1 MRIGG
6 VFFMR
11 DLKRILE
18 LRFENHSQREI
29 ARMLKVSRNT
39 VRDVF
44 DAADAAG
51 VYWNIA
57 YNLSESQIN
66 ELLFPSNGIDVS
78 YEQPDYAYVH
88 KELLKVGVS
97 LKMLWKE
104 YVDQC
109 KSTHKVYLKYSAF
122 CNNYSSYVKKN
133 KLMMHITHKPGDRI
147 MVDWDGKTMKV
158 HDRSLNQDV
167 TAYMFVAVLPFSMY
181 CYLEACPHMD
191 SKNWINCHIH
201 AFEYFGGVSRILV
214 PDNLKTG
221 VIEHKKY
228 EDPVLNKSYQEM
240 ADYYGMAII
249 PTRVKKPRDKSAA
262 EGSVFSVATTIIGKL
277 RNRTFFTF
285 ESLNKA
291 IYIELNKLNN
301 EEFQKREG
309 SRKSVYMDEEKDFMN
324 PLPEHPFELS
334 EWKMA
339 TVQMNYHI
347 QVEKM
352 NYSTPYEYVGKRVE
366 VKLTK
371 DTVTVYYKKNQ
382 ICQHKRLYGHRNQYS
397 TNEAHMPK
405 NHQLFQWNKERFMN
419 WAATIGPST
428 VELINLMF
436 SRYKVEEQAY
446 KGCLSILKLS
456 DKYSQARLENAC
468 KLALSRLSNPT
479 YKNIKLILESGQDEA
494 KQEPENT
501 INKEDTTYA
510 FTRGTEYY
518 GGKK

>member
-1 MRIGG
+1 
-6 VFFMR
+6 MR

-51 VYWNIA
+51 VYWNTA
-57 YNLSESQIN
+57 YNLSEFQIN
-66 ELLFPSNGIDVS
+66 ELLFPTNGIEVS
-78 YEQPDYAYVH
+78 YEQPDYTYVH
-88 KELLKVGVS
+88 KELLKIGVT

-104 YVDQC
+104 YVEYC

-122 CNNYSSYVKKN
+122 CNNYSNYVKKN
-133 KLMMHITHKPGDRI
+133 KLTMHIKHKPGDKI

-167 TAYMFVAVLPFSMY
+167 TAYLFVAVLPFSML
-181 CYLEACPHMD
+181 CYVEACPHMD
-191 SKNWINCHIH
+191 SRNWINCHVH
-201 AFEYFGGVSRILV
+201 AFEYFDGVSRILV

-221 VIEHKKY
+221 VIENKKF
-228 EDPVLNKSYQEM
+228 EDPILNKSYQEM

-249 PTRVKKPRDKSAA
+249 PARVERPKDKGAA
-262 EGSVFSVATTIIGKL
+262 EGSVFSIATKIIGIL

-285 ESLNKA
+285 ESLNNA
-291 IYIELNKLNN
+291 IHIEMDKLNS

-309 SRKSVYMDEEKDFMN
+309 SRKSIYMDEEKDFMN
-324 PLPEHPFELS
+324 PLPDQPFEFN
-334 EWKMA
+334 EWKTA
-339 TVQMNYHI
+339 TVQMNYNI
-347 QVEKM
+347 QVNKM
-352 NYSTPYEYVGKRVE
+352 NCSVPYEYAGKRVE
-366 VKLTK
+366 VKSTK

-382 ICQHKRLYGHRNQYS
+382 ICQHMRLYGRRNQYS
-397 TNEAHMPK
+397 TNVAHMPK
-405 NHQLFQWNKERFMN
+405 NHQLFQWNKERFIN
-419 WAATIGPST
+419 WASSIGPST
-428 VELINLMF
+428 VEFINLMF

-446 KGCLSILKLS
+446 KGCLSILKLA
-456 DKYSQARLENAC
+456 DKYSRVRLENAC

-479 YKNIKLILESGQDEA
+479 YKNIKLILESGQDEVNH
-494 KQEPENT
+494 KFQSIT
-501 INKEDTTYA
+501 KKEDTTYA

-518 GGKK
+518 RGKK

>member
-1 MRIGG
+1 
-6 VFFMR
+6 MR

-51 VYWNIA
+51 VYWNTA
-57 YNLSESQIN
+57 YNLSEFQIN
-66 ELLFPSNGIDVS
+66 ELLFPTNGIEVS
-78 YEQPDYAYVH
+78 YEQPDYTYVH
-88 KELLKVGVS
+88 KELLKIGVT

-104 YVDQC
+104 YVEYC

-122 CNNYSSYVKKN
+122 CNNYSNYVKKN
-133 KLMMHITHKPGDRI
+133 KLTMHIKHKPGDKI

-167 TAYMFVAVLPFSMY
+167 TAYLFVAVLPFSML
-181 CYLEACPHMD
+181 CYVEACPHMD
-191 SKNWINCHIH
+191 SRNWINCHVH
-201 AFEYFGGVSRILV
+201 AFEYFDGVSRILV

-221 VIEHKKY
+221 VIENKKF
-228 EDPVLNKSYQEM
+228 EDPILNKSYQEM

-249 PTRVKKPRDKSAA
+249 PARVERPKDKGAA
-262 EGSVFSVATTIIGKL
+262 EGSVFSIATKIIGIL

-285 ESLNKA
+285 ESLNNA
-291 IYIELNKLNN
+291 IHIEMDKLNS

-309 SRKSVYMDEEKDFMN
+309 SRKSIYMDEEKDFMN
-324 PLPEHPFELS
+324 PLPDQPFEFN
-334 EWKMA
+334 EWKTA
-339 TVQMNYHI
+339 TVQMNYNI
-347 QVEKM
+347 QVNKM
-352 NYSTPYEYVGKRVE
+352 NCSVPYEYAGKRVE
-366 VKLTK
+366 VKSTK

-382 ICQHKRLYGHRNQYS
+382 ICQHMRLYGRRNQYS
-397 TNEAHMPK
+397 TNVAHMPK
-405 NHQLFQWNKERFMN
+405 NHQLFQWNKERFIN
-419 WAATIGPST
+419 WASSIGPST
-428 VELINLMF
+428 VEFINLMF

-456 DKYSQARLENAC
+456 DKYSRVRLENAC

-479 YKNIKLILESGQDEA
+479 YKNIKLILESGQDEVNH
-494 KQEPENT
+494 KFQSIT
-501 INKEDTTYA
+501 KKEDTTYA

-518 GGKK
+518 RGKK

>member
-1 MRIGG
+1 
-6 VFFMR
+6 MR

-51 VYWNIA
+51 VYWDIA
-57 YNLSESQIN
+57 HNLSEPQIN
-66 ELLFPSNGIDVS
+66 DLLFPDNGINIS

-88 KELLKVGVS
+88 KELLKVGVT

-104 YVDQC
+104 YVERC
-109 KSTHKVYLKYSAF
+109 KASNKVYFKYSAF
-122 CNNYSSYVKKN
+122 CSNYSNYVKES
-133 KLMMHITHKPGDRI
+133 KLTMHINHKPGDRI
-147 MVDWDGKTMKV
+147 MVDWDGKTMIV

-167 TAYMFVAVLPFSMY
+167 TAYLFVAVLPFSMY
-181 CYLEACPHMD
+181 CYVEACPNMD
-191 SKNWINCHIH
+191 SKNWVNCHVH

-221 VIEHKKY
+221 VITHKKY

-240 ADYYGMAII
+240 ADHYGMAII
-249 PTRVKKPRDKSAA
+249 PTRVRKPKDKGAV
-262 EGSVFSVATTIIGKL
+262 EGSVYSMATTIIGKL
-277 RNRTFFTF
+277 RNRRFFTF

-291 IYIELNKLNN
+291 ILIELNQLND
-301 EEFQKREG
+301 EPFQKREG

-334 EWKMA
+334 EWKTA

-347 QVEKM
+347 QVDKM
-352 NYSTPYEYVGKRVE
+352 NYSVPYEYVGKRVE
-366 VKLTK
+366 VKCTK

-382 ICQHKRLYGHRNQYS
+382 ICEHKRLYGHRNQYS
-397 TNEAHMPK
+397 TNETHMPK
-405 NHQLFQWNKERFMN
+405 NHQLFQWNKDRFLN
-419 WAATIGPST
+419 WAVTIGPST
-428 VELINLMF
+428 VEIINLLF
-436 SRYKVEEQAY
+436 NRYKVEEQAY

-456 DKYSQARLENAC
+456 DKYSQVRLENAC
-468 KLALSRLSNPT
+468 KLALSRISNPT
-479 YKNIKLILESGQDEA
+479 YRNIRLILESGQDKVNHSEM
-494 KQEPENT
+494 NS
-501 INKEDTTYA
+501 NNEDTTYA
-510 FTRGTEYY
+510 FTRGLEYY
-518 GGKK
+518 GGKNNE

>member
-1 MRIGG
+1 
-6 VFFMR
+6 MR

-51 VYWNIA
+51 VYWNTA
-57 YNLSESQIN
+57 YNLSEFQIN
-66 ELLFPSNGIDVS
+66 ELLFPTNGIEVS
-78 YEQPDYAYVH
+78 YEQPDYTYVH
-88 KELLKVGVS
+88 KELLKICVT

-104 YVDQC
+104 YVEYC

-122 CNNYSSYVKKN
+122 CNNYSNYVKKN
-133 KLMMHITHKPGDRI
+133 KLTMHIKHKPGDKI

-167 TAYMFVAVLPFSMY
+167 TAYLFVAVLPFSML
-181 CYLEACPHMD
+181 CYVEACPHMD
-191 SKNWINCHIH
+191 SRNWINCHVH
-201 AFEYFGGVSRILV
+201 AFEYFDGVSRILV

-221 VIEHKKY
+221 VIENKKF
-228 EDPVLNKSYQEM
+228 EDPILNKSYQEM

-249 PTRVKKPRDKSAA
+249 PARVERPKDKGAA
-262 EGSVFSVATTIIGKL
+262 EGSVFSIATKIIGIL

-285 ESLNKA
+285 ESLNNA
-291 IYIELNKLNN
+291 IHIEMDKLNS

-309 SRKSVYMDEEKDFMN
+309 SRKSIYMDEEKDFMN
-324 PLPEHPFELS
+324 PLPDQPFEFN
-334 EWKMA
+334 EWKTA
-339 TVQMNYHI
+339 TVQMNYNI
-347 QVEKM
+347 QVNKM
-352 NYSTPYEYVGKRVE
+352 NCSVPYEYAGKRVE
-366 VKLTK
+366 VKSTK

-382 ICQHKRLYGHRNQYS
+382 ICQHMRLYGRRNQYS
-397 TNEAHMPK
+397 TNVAHMPK
-405 NHQLFQWNKERFMN
+405 NHQLFQWNKERFIN
-419 WAATIGPST
+419 WASSIGPST
-428 VELINLMF
+428 VEFINLMF

-446 KGCLSILKLS
+446 KGCLSILKLA
-456 DKYSQARLENAC
+456 DKYSRVRLENAC

-479 YKNIKLILESGQDEA
+479 YKNIKLILESGQDEVNH
-494 KQEPENT
+494 KFQSIT
-501 INKEDTTYA
+501 KKEDTTYA

-518 GGKK
+518 RGKK

>member
-1 MRIGG
+1 
-6 VFFMR
+6 
-11 DLKRILE
+11 
-18 LRFENHSQREI
+18 
-29 ARMLKVSRNT
+29 
-39 VRDVF
+39 
-44 DAADAAG
+44 
-51 VYWNIA
+51 
-57 YNLSESQIN
+57 
-66 ELLFPSNGIDVS
+66 
-78 YEQPDYAYVH
+78 
-88 KELLKVGVS
+88 
-97 LKMLWKE
+97 
-104 YVDQC
+104 
-109 KSTHKVYLKYSAF
+109 
-122 CNNYSSYVKKN
+122 
-133 KLMMHITHKPGDRI
+133 
-147 MVDWDGKTMKV
+147 
-158 HDRSLNQDV
+158 
-167 TAYMFVAVLPFSMY
+167 
-181 CYLEACPHMD
+181 
-191 SKNWINCHIH
+191 
-201 AFEYFGGVSRILV
+201 
-214 PDNLKTG
+214 
-221 VIEHKKY
+221 
-228 EDPVLNKSYQEM
+228 M
-240 ADYYGMAII
+240 ADYYGMAVI
-249 PTRVKKPRDKSAA
+249 PARVKMPKDKGAA
-262 EGSVFSVATTIIGKL
+262 EGSVFSMATTIIGIL

-291 IYIELNKLNN
+291 IYIEMNKLNN

-309 SRKSVYMDEEKDFMN
+309 SRKSVYMNEEKDFMN

-339 TVQMNYHI
+339 TVQLNYHI

-352 NYSTPYEYVGKRVE
+352 NYSIPYEYVGKRVE

-428 VELINLMF
+428 VELITLMF

-479 YKNIKLILESGQDEA
+479 YKNIKLILESGQDEV
-494 KQEPENT
+494 KRETERMT
-501 INKEDTTYA
+501 NKEDTTYA

>member
-1 MRIGG
+1 M
-6 VFFMR
+6 
-11 DLKRILE
+11 
-18 LRFENHSQREI
+18 
-29 ARMLKVSRNT
+29 
-39 VRDVF
+39 
-44 DAADAAG
+44 
-51 VYWNIA
+51 
-57 YNLSESQIN
+57 
-66 ELLFPSNGIDVS
+66 
-78 YEQPDYAYVH
+78 
-88 KELLKVGVS
+88 
-97 LKMLWKE
+97 
-104 YVDQC
+104 
-109 KSTHKVYLKYSAF
+109 
-122 CNNYSSYVKKN
+122 
-133 KLMMHITHKPGDRI
+133 
-147 MVDWDGKTMKV
+147 
-158 HDRSLNQDV
+158 
-167 TAYMFVAVLPFSMY
+167 
-181 CYLEACPHMD
+181 
-191 SKNWINCHIH
+191 
-201 AFEYFGGVSRILV
+201 
-214 PDNLKTG
+214 
-221 VIEHKKY
+221 
-228 EDPVLNKSYQEM
+228 
-240 ADYYGMAII
+240 
-249 PTRVKKPRDKSAA
+249 
-262 EGSVFSVATTIIGKL
+262 
-277 RNRTFFTF
+277 
-285 ESLNKA
+285 
-291 IYIELNKLNN
+291 NKLNN

-518 GGKK
+518 GG